1 MLTDTLCTRCG
12 LCCDGTLFGDVE
24 LTGPA
29 EAARLEI
36 LGLDVDT
43 DDADAELLAL
53 PCAGLRGTRCSVYAH
68 RPQCCRTFECRLLQ
82 EARRG
87 VVTTELALV
96 RIAEARVQL
105 RRVKALL
112 SKMEARPVRLP
123 LAERVADAI
132 ADASGGSPAA
142 TRRSAAL
149 EAAMVVL
156 TRTIRT
162 TFLG

>member
-1 MLTDTLCTRCG
+1 M
-12 LCCDGTLFGDVE
+12 
-24 LTGPA
+24 
-29 EAARLEI
+29 
-36 LGLDVDT
+36 
-43 DDADAELLAL
+43 
-53 PCAGLRGTRCSVYAH
+53 
-68 RPQCCRTFECRLLQ
+68 
-82 EARRG
+82 
-87 VVTTELALV
+87 VTTELALV